1 MTLIIIKNIQSRLN
15 SSCIWYGRIALPLR
29 PFSVSYHVGSTA
41 RCLLQPFFL
50 QGRQRE
56 GEAGKLY
63 GPTDRDGFEGGISWS
78 LVQGKKGKPQENCR
92 DRERG
97 KAQGSPAAA
106 EQEEDPRLHS
116 LHAAVRLLQRSPSL
130 KLQPG
135 FKVNAKLSYI
145 HHHCSLCLHLP
156 EQKPLEQK
164 TKWWWRHTQ
173 SPVCGNKHQFVPVR
187 L

>member
-1 MTLIIIKNIQSRLN
+1 MTLIIIKNIQSCLN

-41 RCLLQPFFL
+41 RFLLLYPAAFFPP
-50 QGRQRE
+50 GKAEGGKSREIIRPHRQ
-56 GEAGKLY
+56 
-63 GPTDRDGFEGGISWS
+63 RDGFQGGISWS

-173 SPVCGNKHQFVPVR
+173 SPVCGNKH
-187 L
+187 